1 MTRNQLRRRIRAL
14 DSGERGFT
22 LIETLVAITVI
33 FSALTTLALVA
44 TTGFKYIGLARE
56 RQAATGIAT
65 RLMEDLHALSV
76 STITKGMKTSDLT
89 GDTSIKTPTQCGDGA
104 YHYLTCAGDKVVQA
118 SDSATVEPLNP
129 HRGTL
134 TSPQYPTTYSWAS
147 YVTNNNPGNDPYR
160 MTVIVTWSESS
171 VGGVAKFIQLQS
183 LWDSPKGCSSPA
195 VVHPFA
201 GPCQPYFN
209 GNAAVSQG
217 QVLITGTVD
226 GNAITTSPALL
237 LPTAE
242 ARASVEQV
250 SQMQGIVLQ
259 SGVRNGT
266 SDCGVN
272 GVSTA
277 ADGNPTTASTPYD
290 PASPAIPPKTLT
302 PDYCTIT
309 LFPSSGAALLLTN
322 ATGTTAD
329 AGSTVAADVAS
340 ATATCPTIASPW
352 PLYQTDS
359 LPCSWAQV
367 VRGHIV
373 SSIVSVTKT
382 MLVGNSTIVSAGNVS
397 LAQFGETGTSTLDAW
412 GDRVVSSGTTG
423 RLDMAST
430 RALGTQDFLGIPA
443 NFLQAGV
450 LDATNLALLQNLQN
464 CTGGNYLIRVTN
476 YSATATASAGLSAT
490 APSAG
495 VTAGSTPTTVKFWNG
510 SQCLTYTGAAGATS
524 LNNSTAQQPTVAGFS
539 LTRSVTANGKTGTM
553 VYKVYSTAEDVSVY
567 AKFGGSST
575 ARSPSSGT
583 TITSATSTV
592 NSPVQSVLHVSLT
605 YNSPSMSPTTATVFN
620 LALAIDLGAMTLKSQ
635 YTPAP
640 TGG

>member
-14 DSGERGFT
+14 HTEERGFT

-65 RLMEDLHALSV
+65 KLMEDLHALSV
-76 STITKGMKTSDLT
+76 STITKGMKTSDLA
-89 GDTSIKTPTQCGDGA
+89 GDPSIVTSCSGDAAGV
-104 YHYLTCAGDKVVQA
+104 YRYLSCAGDKIVQA

-134 TSPQYPTTYSWAS
+134 TAPEYPTTYSWAS
-147 YVTNNNPGNDPYR
+147 YITNNNPGNDPFR

-201 GPCQPYFN
+201 GPCQPYFI
-209 GNAAVSQG
+209 GNATVSQG
-217 QVLITGTVD
+217 QVLITGTLD
-226 GNAITTSPALL
+226 GNTITTSPALL
-237 LPTAE
+237 LSTAE

-259 SGVRNGT
+259 SGLRNG
-266 SDCGVN
+266 SADCGVN
-272 GVSTA
+272 GVSSV
-277 ADGNPTTASTPYD
+277 ADGNPTTASQPYD
-290 PASPAIPPKTLT
+290 PALPAIPPRALS

-309 LFPSSGAALLLTN
+309 LFPASSGSGAALLLTN
-322 ATGTTAD
+322 TVGTIAD
-329 AGSTVAADVAS
+329 SGSTVAADVAS
-340 ATATCPTIASPW
+340 ATAKCPTVASPW
-352 PLYQTDS
+352 PSFQTDS

-367 VRGHIV
+367 VRGHLV
-373 SSIVSVTKT
+373 SSIVNVTKT
-382 MLVGNSTIVSAGNVS
+382 MLVGNSTLVSSGNVT
-397 LAQFGETGTSTLDAW
+397 LAQFGETGSSTLDAW

-430 RALGTQDFLGIPA
+430 RALGTQDFVGIPA
-443 NFLQAGV
+443 NLVSG
-450 LDATNLALLQNLQN
+450 LDATNLARLVNVQN
-464 CTGGNYLIRVTN
+464 CTGGNYLIRVKN
-476 YSATATASAGLSAT
+476 YSANATASAGLSASS
-490 APSAG
+490 PSAAYASG
-495 VTAGSTPTTVKFWNG
+495 TEIDFWDGTTCRKYGNGAGLTPMTT
-510 SQCLTYTGAAGATS
+510 T
-524 LNNSTAQQPTVAGFS
+524 QQPTAGGFT
-539 LTRSVTANGKTGTM
+539 LTKSVTANGKTGTM
-553 VYKVYSTAEDVSVY
+553 TYKVYSTTEDGSVY
-567 AKFGGSST
+567 ARFGGLTT
-575 ARSPSSGT
+575 ARTPASGT

-592 NSPVQSVLHVSLT
+592 NSPVQAIIHVTLT
-605 YNSPSMSPTTATVFN
+605 YDSPSMIPTTAVVFDLT
-620 LALAIDLGAMTLKSQ
+620 LAVDLGGMSLKSQ